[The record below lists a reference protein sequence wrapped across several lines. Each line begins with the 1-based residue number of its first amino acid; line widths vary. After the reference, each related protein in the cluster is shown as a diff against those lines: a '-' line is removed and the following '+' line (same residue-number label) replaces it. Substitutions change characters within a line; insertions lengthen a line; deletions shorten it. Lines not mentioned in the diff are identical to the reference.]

1 MKTSNKFTPIIIGY
15 KAEEEKIYKN
25 NLEAKISALE
35 DFFSYVGKFISTE
48 DRKTFRANLYD
59 TFVQRFY
66 DKYEKD
72 YPHITINKLF
82 ALLDVNIEKIN
93 SLIAIINSIDIDENE
108 EPQDFNIYSE
118 NEEQNKLYGYL
129 KTIIDNIENLQNNGH
144 HIYPAPLINAFNGSL
159 HFDFKQNKL
168 IPSVNFVKGIA
179 LRF

>member
-15 KAEEEKIYKN
+15 KSEDEKAYKT

-35 DFFSYVGKFISTE
+35 EFFSYVGKFISTE
-48 DRKTFRANLYD
+48 DRKTFKTNLYD

-66 DKYEKD
+66 DKYAKD

-93 SLIAIINSIDIDENE
+93 SLIATINSIQIDEDAPLPN
-108 EPQDFNIYSE
+108 FNIYTE

-129 KTIIDNIENLQNNGH
+129 KTIIDSIENLQNNGH
-144 HIYPAPLINAFNGSL
+144 HIYPAPLVNAFNGAL
-159 HFDFKQNKL
+159 HFDFKDNRLK
-168 IPSVNFVKGIA
+168 PSIHFVKGKA
-179 LRF
+179 LRY

>member
-15 KAEEEKIYKN
+15 KSEEEKIYKA

-66 DKYEKD
+66 DKYSKD
-72 YPHITINKLF
+72 YKHITINKMF

-93 SLIAIINSIDIDENE
+93 SLISTINTIEIDETE
-108 EPQDFNIYSE
+108 DAPDFRILTES
-118 NEEQNKLYGYL
+118 EEQNKLFGYL
-129 KTIIDNIENLQNNGH
+129 KTIIDNIEILQKDGAT
-144 HIYPAPLINAFNGSL
+144 IYPAPLINAFNGAL
-159 HFDFKQNKL
+159 QFDFKENRLK
-168 IPSVNFVKGIA
+168 PSINFVKGIL